1 MSEATG
7 TLRTQAARIRTDPPV
22 HWGAMLLA
30 FVVGLALA
38 HVHWVGLVVGG
49 ALVGLVTTSLV
60 RALLG
65 GLSFGLVALTV
76 WAGRLWMAGALS
88 NGLAMGQITL
98 VAVAIVILAPVLG
111 SLTRGIL

>member
-1 MSEATG
+1 MSDATG
-7 TLRTQAARIRTDPPV
+7 TLRTQAARTRTDPAP
-22 HWGAMLLA
+22 HWGAMILA

-49 ALVGLVTTSLV
+49 VLVGLVTTGLV

-65 GLSFGLVALTV
+65 GLSFGLVALAL
-76 WAGRLWMAGALS
+76 WAGRLWMASALS

-98 VAVAIVILAPVLG
+98 VAVAIVLLAPVLG
-111 SLTRGIL
+111 SLARGIV